1 MPQRYQGKKSPKDLT
16 SHQTAITMSDHRILV
31 PFDFT
36 PVSEV
41 AVEHAIV
48 VGKAIDSEI
57 ILLHVIGNKK
67 DFQEAKTRMIALEER
82 CKSQYDMPIRH
93 TIRIG
98 SIFEEIDDAS
108 VEEMANLIIM
118 GTHGLKGMQFITG
131 GRSLKI
137 VTNCSVPVI
146 ITQEKGIRETGYD
159 DIVVPLDLHQDTKQ
173 KLNIV
178 AEMATYFNGRVH
190 LISPAE
196 HDEFLKNQLDRN
208 LTYAQEFFNE
218 LGIEN
223 TVKVS
228 EHSSSAFVKDVVR
241 FAASVDADLIS
252 IMNLHEKS
260 LMGILGQTYEQQV
273 ITNESSIP
281 VLILNP
287 KETRVIR
294 NSVFART

>member
-1 MPQRYQGKKSPKDLT
+1 
-16 SHQTAITMSDHRILV
+16 MSNHRILV

-36 PVSEV
+36 PVSEI
-41 AVEHAIV
+41 AIEHAFV
-48 VGKAIDSEI
+48 VGKAIDSEV

-67 DFQEAKTRMIALEER
+67 DFPEARLRMEALIEQ
-82 CKSQYDMPIRH
+82 CSQRYDHNVRY

-108 VEEMANLIIM
+108 VEEMANLIIL
-118 GTHGLKGMQFITG
+118 GTHGLRGMQFITG
-131 GRSLKI
+131 GRALKI

-146 ITQEKGIRETGYD
+146 ITQQKSIRETGYD

-178 AEMATYFNGRVH
+178 AEMAAYFKGRVH

-196 HDEFLKNQLDRN
+196 DDEFLKNQLDRN
-208 LTYAQEFFNE
+208 LNYAKTFFE
-218 LGIEN
+218 EQGIEH
-223 TVKVS
+223 TATIS
-228 EHSSSAFVKDVVR
+228 EHSSSAFVRDVIR
-241 FAASVDADLIS
+241 YASSIDADLIS

-273 ITNESSIP
+273 ITNDASIP

-287 KETRVIR
+287 KETRVIS
-294 NSVFART
+294 NSVFARN

>member
-1 MPQRYQGKKSPKDLT
+1 MPN
-16 SHQTAITMSDHRILV
+16 HRILV

-41 AVEHAIV
+41 SIEHAFV

-57 ILLHVIGNKK
+57 VLLHVVGNKK
-67 DFQEAKTRMIALEER
+67 DFPEARERMEALLER
-82 CKSQYDMPIRH
+82 CKDKYPHNIRY

-131 GRSLKI
+131 GRALKI
-137 VTNCSVPVI
+137 VTNCSVPTI
-146 ITQEKGIRETGYD
+146 ITQKRGIRECGYD

-173 KLNIV
+173 KLSIV
-178 AEMATYFNGRVH
+178 AEMATYFKGRVH
-190 LISPAE
+190 LISPGE
-196 HDEFLKNQLDRN
+196 DDEFLKNQLNRN
-208 LTYAQEFFNE
+208 VNYAKEFFDE
-218 LGIEN
+218 LGIEH
-223 TVKVS
+223 TAMVS
-228 EHSSSAFVKDVVR
+228 EHSSGAFVKDVIR
-241 FAASVDADLIS
+241 YASSIDADLIS

-273 ITNESSIP
+273 ITNEAEIP

-294 NSVFART
+294 NSVFARN

>member
-1 MPQRYQGKKSPKDLT
+1 MPN
-16 SHQTAITMSDHRILV
+16 HRILV

-41 AVEHAIV
+41 SIEHAFV

-57 ILLHVIGNKK
+57 ILLHVVGNKK
-67 DFQEAKTRMIALEER
+67 DFPEARQRMEALLER
-82 CKSQYDMPIRH
+82 CKDKYPHNIRY

-108 VEEMANLIIM
+108 VEELANLIIM
-118 GTHGLKGMQFITG
+118 GTHGMRGMQFITG
-131 GRSLKI
+131 GRALRI

-146 ITQEKGIRETGYD
+146 ITQEKGIRASGYD

-190 LISPAE
+190 LISPGE
-196 HDEFLKNQLDRN
+196 DDEFLRNQLDRN
-208 LTYAQEFFNE
+208 INYAKDFFNE
-218 LGIEN
+218 QGIEH
-223 TVKVS
+223 TATIS
-228 EHSSSAFVKDVVR
+228 EHSSGAFVKDVIR

-273 ITNESSIP
+273 ITNEAEIP

-294 NSVFART
+294 NSVFARN

>member
-1 MPQRYQGKKSPKDLT
+1 MPN
-16 SHQTAITMSDHRILV
+16 HRILV

-41 AVEHAIV
+41 AIEHAFV

-57 ILLHVIGNKK
+57 ILLHVAGNKK
-67 DFQEAKTRMIALEER
+67 DFPESRARMEALLER
-82 CKSQYDMPIRH
+82 CKEKYPHALRF

-118 GTHGLKGMQFITG
+118 GTHGLRGMQFITG
-131 GRSLKI
+131 GRALKI

-146 ITQEKGIRETGYD
+146 ITQEKGIKANGYD

-178 AEMATYFNGRVH
+178 AEMAAYFSGRVH
-190 LISPAE
+190 LISPGE
-196 HDEFLKNQLDRN
+196 EDEFLRNQLDRN
-208 LTYAQEFFNE
+208 ITYAKEFFDD
-218 LGIEN
+218 LGIEH
-223 TVKVS
+223 TTTVS
-228 EHSSSAFVKDVVR
+228 EHSSGAFVKDVIR
-241 FAASVDADLIS
+241 FASSIDADLIS

-273 ITNESSIP
+273 ITNEAQVP
-281 VLILNP
+281 VLIVNP

-294 NSVFART
+294 NSVFARN

>member
-1 MPQRYQGKKSPKDLT
+1 MPN
-16 SHQTAITMSDHRILV
+16 HRILV

-41 AVEHAIV
+41 SIEHAFV

-57 ILLHVIGNKK
+57 ILLHVVGNKS
-67 DFQEAKTRMIALEER
+67 DFPEARERMEALLER
-82 CKSQYDMPIRH
+82 CKGKYPHTIRY

-118 GTHGLKGMQFITG
+118 GTHGMRGMQFITG
-131 GRSLKI
+131 GRALKI

-146 ITQEKGIRETGYD
+146 ITQEKGIREHGYN

-178 AEMATYFNGRVH
+178 AEMATYFKGRVH
-190 LISPAE
+190 LISPGE
-196 HDEFLKNQLDRN
+196 DDEFLRNQLNRN
-208 LTYAQEFFNE
+208 INYAKEFFDE
-218 LGIEN
+218 QGIEH
-223 TVKVS
+223 TATIS
-228 EHSSSAFVKDVVR
+228 EHSSGAFVKDVIR
-241 FAASVDADLIS
+241 FASSLDADLIS

-273 ITNESSIP
+273 ITNEAEIP

-294 NSVFART
+294 NSVFARN